1 MTITKQAISFL
12 VALLTVQFAV
22 AADDDQSEGKS
33 PLFRE
38 RAQPSYKIESLEDQ
52 PIPRH
57 FKDAAKK
64 QFADMTAE
72 GHFEVDENEV
82 IDVEELVNREILR
95 RKNTGNRPDETPTYR
110 ISPSHPIGGS
120 AHDATV
126 LLEGPSG
133 TQVDGGW
140 TGINRV
146 FSVRGLGKVYVEE
159 FDYVLSNGSG
169 GMIREFINAD
179 VNGNPAIYLVKKT
192 RGGKWSSELAW
203 MTDNKRFF
211 VIVSKQIKMD
221 SPKYRTLLDFA
232 RSLN

>member
-1 MTITKQAISFL
+1 MKITRLAISL
-12 VALLTVQFAV
+12 IASLLSANLAIAV
-22 AADDDQSEGKS
+22 DNNQSEGKS
-33 PLFRE
+33 PLFSDKP
-38 RAQPSYKIESLEDQ
+38 QPSYKIESLDDQ
-52 PIPRH
+52 PIPRL
-57 FKDAAKK
+57 FKDAARK
-64 QFADMTAE
+64 QFEDMTTR

-82 IDVEELVNREILR
+82 VDVDELLSNELAR
-95 RKNTGNRPDETPTYR
+95 RKSSNDRARAATIYR
-110 ISPSHPIGGS
+110 ISPSIPIGGS

-146 FSVRGLGKVYVEE
+146 FNVTGLGKVYVEE
-159 FDYVLSNGSG
+159 FDYILSNGSG
-169 GMIREFINAD
+169 GLIKEFINAD
-179 VNGNPAIYLVKKT
+179 INGNPAIYLVKTT

-211 VIVSKQIKMD
+211 VIVSRQIKMG
-221 SPKYRTLLDFA
+221 SPQYQTLLEFA